1 MEGSIP
7 SRAMVF
13 EKEMENQMPLAVPF
27 VRDKCSTLLLMR
39 EALRELADLRIK
51 TENSDT
57 AETLYLLQLKAERAL
72 AHDDLDRS
80 EQ

>member
-1 MEGSIP
+1 
-7 SRAMVF
+7 
-13 EKEMENQMPLAVPF
+13 MPLAVPF
-27 VRDKCSTLLLMR
+27 VHDKYSTLLLMR

-57 AETLYLLQLKAERAL
+57 AETLYLLQLKAVRAL
-72 AHDDLDRS
+72 AHDYLDRS